1 MPVYNLGQFG
11 QPRESDLS
19 GLSEA
24 LGSGLERGA
33 QLRDIK
39 SKESYYK
46 LQRAQLETKE
56 KQQSMERADFIA
68 TQLTTMDENKRNQ
81 FLQTP
86 AGQETVKALK
96 KDAPWA
102 VDENGRFVPV
112 SNKKVYETT
121 MKASEEKLTGMKVA
135 LGEKLQRNEQL
146 TQEEQQLAQMF
157 KMGKDQTLK
166 QVQDAALLEAMD
178 QADKGKKDAWSDENV
193 KSLIGKYRKFYD
205 ASTQADSPP
214 QNPYGSGLG
223 TPPAQ
228 PSNFVPTA
236 QPPQPAVPQG
246 TVPNQATAQKV
257 PNYRIVR

>member
-11 QPRESDLS
+11 QQRDSDLS

-56 KQQSMERADFIA
+56 KQQAMERADFIA
-68 TQLTTMDENKRNQ
+68 TQLTTMDENKRNH
-81 FLQTP
+81 FLGTP

-102 VDENGRFVPV
+102 VDEHGRFVPV

-121 MKASEEKLTGMKVA
+121 VKASEEKLTSMKVA

-146 TQEEQQLAQMF
+146 TPQEQQLAQMF
-157 KMGKDQTLK
+157 RMGQDKTLK
-166 QVQDAALLEAMD
+166 QIQDAALLEAMD
-178 QADKGKKDAWSDENV
+178 QAENGKKDAWSDENV
-193 KSLIGKYRKFYD
+193 KSLIGKYKKFY
-205 ASTQADSPP
+205 AETEEEPAA
-214 QNPYGSGLG
+214 NPYNPALAQ
-223 TPPAQ
+223 TPSA
-228 PSNFVPTA
+228 SNFVPVA
-236 QPPQPAVPQG
+236 QPAQPVAAVPQG
-246 TVPNQATAQKV
+246 VTQNPSTQQKV
-257 PNYRIVR
+257 PNYRVVR